1 MKQRISKAEACERL
15 GKSLTSLDRMISRG
29 ELETDLEVQ
38 GNRHRVWILMD
49 EEEKPANTLPD
60 TLPITMPK
68 ASLIASANAVLELE
82 VVTLNERVKTLE
94 KQVGSLEELETYH
107 RGLLTEKDRQLQ
119 EVLASLKSAQTT
131 AQQLSA
137 GLPALQEPTG
147 ERKNRRWWPFG

>member
-15 GKSLTSLDRMISRG
+15 GKSLTSLDRMIQRG
-29 ELETDLEVQ
+29 ELQTDLEVQ

-49 EEEKPANTLPD
+49 EEENPAN

-68 ASLIASANAVLELE
+68 ASLVASANTVLELE
-82 VVTLNERVKTLE
+82 VVTLKERVR
-94 KQVGSLEELETYH
+94 SLEELETYH

-119 EVLASLKSAQTT
+119 EILASLKSAQVT

-147 ERKNRRWWPFG
+147 ERRNRRWWPFG